1 MMFRSH
7 SDDIMS
13 GVHIDSLREV
23 FPVVVVVSD
32 ADTKVIRVDRPHPRG
47 GGVVSVMVT
56 LAADFPRSAPVVRTL
71 GGREVSIA
79 ERAAAGA
86 EPSSSSSSQGAWDP
100 TSSLLGIAVGSA
112 MANLLVLLGDVVPPS
127 VESILPNIGA
137 LSDEVLL
144 DLASNPLCMEC
155 FAYQLPY
162 AKKTRE
168 EAKANVTALEQ
179 MALGNLRC
187 KASIEQMQADIRAA
201 QLRLQQSMRT
211 VQDVKESP
219 QFRDTCT
226 TAGVTR
232 VVDGFIKQASAEA
245 NADAERVL
253 ACSLPSDRESFET
266 ALNAF
271 IDHRRQ
277 VHEADLKKRS
287 LLQSRPS

>member
-1 MMFRSH
+1 MFRSH

-13 GVHIDSLREV
+13 GVHMDSLREL
-23 FPVVVVVSD
+23 FAVVVVVSD

-47 GGVVSVMVT
+47 GGVVSAMVT

-79 ERAAAGA
+79 EAGA
-86 EPSSSSSSQGAWDP
+86 GPSGASSSPGLWDP
-100 TSSLLGIAVGSA
+100 TASLLGIAVGNA
-112 MANLLVLLGDVVPPS
+112 MTNLLALLGDVVPPS
-127 VESILPNIGA
+127 VESILPSIGA

-162 AKKTRE
+162 AKKARE
-168 EAKANVTALEQ
+168 EAKANATALEQ

-187 KASIEQMQADIRAA
+187 KASIEQMQGDVRAT
-201 QLRLQQSMRT
+201 QLRLQQSLRT

-232 VVDGFIKQASAEA
+232 VVDSFIKQATAEA

-253 ACSLPSDRESFET
+253 ACSLPSDRDGFET

-287 LLQSRPS
+287 LLQTRPY